1 VELSQRVEIPV
12 EINRVWESLNN
23 PEILKQCLKGCQ
35 AFEPVAEGEFI
46 VVLLAKVGP
55 VKATFKGEV
64 KISDVNP
71 PYSYTL
77 SGAGKGG
84 VAGFA
89 KGGATVNLAAIG
101 DNSLATLMTY
111 SVKANVGGKIAQLG
125 ARLVNGA
132 ARKMA
137 ADFFTNFVR
146 LVCDDPDGELEIRLE
161 TIETADLEKG
171 NGD

>member
-12 EINRVWESLNN
+12 EINLVWESLNN

-35 AFEPVAEGEFI
+35 EFEPVAEGEYA
-46 VVLLAKVGP
+46 VVLIAKVGP
-55 VKATFKGEV
+55 VKAKFKGEV
-64 KISDVNP
+64 KLSDVNP
-71 PYSYTL
+71 PHSYTL

-84 VAGFA
+84 VAGFV
-89 KGGATVNLAAIG
+89 KGGATVNLETVAG
-101 DNSLATLMTY
+101 NSLATMMTY

-137 ADFFTNFVR
+137 DDFFTNFVR
-146 LVCDDPDGELEIRLE
+146 LVCDDPDGELEISLE
-161 TIETADLEKG
+161 TIETAELEKG

>member
-1 VELSQRVEIPV
+1 MELSQRVEIPV
-12 EINRVWESLNN
+12 EINLVWEALNN

-35 AFEPVAEGEFI
+35 EFEPVAEGEYV
-46 VVLLAKVGP
+46 VVLIAKVGP
-55 VKATFKGEV
+55 VKAKFKGEV
-64 KISDVNP
+64 KLSDVNP
-71 PYSYTL
+71 PHSYTL

-89 KGGATVNLAAIG
+89 KGGATVNLETVAG
-101 DNSLATLMTY
+101 NSLATMMTY

-137 ADFFTNFVR
+137 DDFFTNFVR
-146 LVCDDPDGELEIRLE
+146 LVCDDPDGELEISLE
-161 TIETADLEKG
+161 TIETAELEKG